1 MVSQESTCLSTGNS
15 WDKKWSRKMKQSKKL
30 WSRLTLEPKHSSIFF
45 NQCNFLSLNKIIVL
59 HMYYL
64 YYLYYAQC
72 EDRNCTTV
80 NDSASVGIP
89 HSSQYLMED
98 SPQDKDSNLWWGFAE
113 RRNCS
118 ACSNLRMN
126 HWTLDQN
133 FKFLG
138 SFCCRVL
145 RFLCWII
152 PRIWEWEVMTK
163 VILI

>member
-30 WSRLTLEPKHSSIFF
+30 WSRLTLEPKHSSILF

-59 HMYYL
+59 HM

-89 HSSQYLMED
+89 HSISWKTLPKTKNPMFDGVLLKGEIVQHVQIWGWITE
-98 SPQDKDSNLWWGFAE
+98 LWTRILSSSVPSVVGF
-113 RRNCS
+113 
-118 ACSNLRMN
+118 
-126 HWTLDQN
+126 
-133 FKFLG
+133 
-138 SFCCRVL
+138 
-145 RFLCWII
+145 
-152 PRIWEWEVMTK
+152 
-163 VILI
+163 

>member
-72 EDRNCTTV
+72 EERNCTTV

-89 HSSQYLMED
+89 HNTSW
-98 SPQDKDSNLWWGFAE
+98 K
-113 RRNCS
+113 
-118 ACSNLRMN
+118 
-126 HWTLDQN
+126 TLPKTKTPMFD
-133 FKFLG
+133 G
-138 SFCCRVL
+138 VL
-145 RFLCWII
+145 LKGEIVQHVQI
-152 PRIWEWEVMTK
+152 
-163 VILI
+163 